1 MPHMPDWGALPKYSA
16 QERYGIGKTAIAS
29 TLSVDHHV
37 MLLAENIKPQH
48 AWQRHYLLE
57 FAMFSL
63 VDAQIVTMI
72 SASNDSQIATKQAT
86 STLKKPLTD
95 HSGLCVPKDGR

>member
-16 QERYGIGKTAIAS
+16 LERYGIGKTAIAS
-29 TLSVDHHV
+29 TLSMDHHV
-37 MLLAENIKPQH
+37 MLLAENVKPQH
-48 AWQRHYLLE
+48 AWERLYLLE

-63 VDAQIVTMI
+63 VGAHIVTMI

-86 STLKKPLTD
+86 STLKKSLID
-95 HSGLCVPKDGR
+95 HSGLCVPKDGM